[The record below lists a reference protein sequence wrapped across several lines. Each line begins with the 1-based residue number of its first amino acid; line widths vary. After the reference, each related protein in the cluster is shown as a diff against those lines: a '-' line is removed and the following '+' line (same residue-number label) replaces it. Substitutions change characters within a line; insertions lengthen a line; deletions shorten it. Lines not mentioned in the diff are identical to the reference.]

1 MRASRRQEPIETW
14 SAMKDKNR
22 DKYVSASH
30 FDHLLNDWQR
40 FTQGFKSAKDYV
52 TQFDEFLIRCSTLV
66 PKSFPDLGL
75 VLEKAYAF
83 VQDLDVVR
91 TNHTFKSHNIEL
103 HCLDLPHPPNPIG
116 LVPKPLHTGMTSRAR
131 P

>member
-1 MRASRRQEPIETW
+1 
-14 SAMKDKNR
+14 MKDKNR

-40 FTQGFKSAKDYV
+40 FTQGIKSAKDYV

-75 VLEKAYAF
+75 VLEKAYE
-83 VQDLDVVR
+83 QNCWLE
-91 TNHTFKSHNIEL
+91 EL
-103 HCLDLPHPPNPIG
+103 PN
-116 LVPKPLHTGMTSRAR
+116 LRR
-131 P
+131 PMHLSKI